1 MCKRGKMENTDKIF
15 KEIAR
20 KNKEIEAKE
29 ADITRLQGEIRD
41 LRTFVD
47 GMSQTLKLLNK
58 SPTKQ
63 SSSAK
68 PFVLRPGSDM
78 SKVRTILLP
87 IDSPLHIDEILKHL
101 GKGGDAKAKASL
113 AGSMNT
119 YAADKKVFVKTAP
132 NTFGLI
138 EKSYS
143 EDFDDL
149 TA

>member
-1 MCKRGKMENTDKIF
+1 MENTDKIV

-29 ADITRLQGEIRD
+29 ADVSRLEEEIRD

-47 GMSQTLKLLNK
+47 GMSQSLKLLNK
-58 SPTKQ
+58 SPAKQ
-63 SSSAK
+63 VSLGK
-68 PFVLRPGSDM
+68 MFVLRPGSDM

-87 IDSPLHIDEILKHL
+87 VDRPLHVDEILKHL

-138 EKSYS
+138 EKSYA
-143 EDFDDL
+143 EDFDVVES
-149 TA
+149 